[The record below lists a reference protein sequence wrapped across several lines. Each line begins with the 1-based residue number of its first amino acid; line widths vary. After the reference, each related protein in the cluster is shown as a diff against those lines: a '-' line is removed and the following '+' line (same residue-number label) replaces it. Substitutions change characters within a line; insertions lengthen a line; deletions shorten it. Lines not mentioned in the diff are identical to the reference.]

1 MKTVLIVT
9 AGHVDHGKTALI
21 QSLTGVNTDRLE
33 EEQRRGMTI
42 DLGFAPLDL
51 DDDIRAD
58 LIDVPGHAH
67 YVKNMLAG
75 AGAADLVLMVVAA
88 DEGVMPQTRE
98 HLAILSLLGAQRG
111 VVALTKCDL
120 ADPETRMLAQA
131 DAVEAF
137 AGSFLERAPMIFVS
151 SVTGEGL
158 DDLRALLARKAR
170 EVEFRRADRP
180 FFMPLDRVFTVK
192 GFGTVV
198 TGTVLD
204 GHAAPGDLLTLQP
217 SGEAVRARSMQSFGK
232 AVEYVSAGQRAA
244 INLPGIPAKQIER
257 GFVLTASAYCR
268 AGMLLDVRLYTLPSQ
283 PRVIT
288 HNTRLHLSVGTAC
301 VVCRVSLPGGGTI
314 RPGESAY
321 ARMRLETPVAARFGD
336 RFVVRFYSPVET
348 VGGGVV
354 LDSAPRFG
362 KLSAAGLARLQ
373 IRENGSLADCIADE
387 ASRALLTEQDLYALF
402 WEQSE
407 NQWQAARNELFA
419 AKRILKLGSY
429 MLSQT
434 LYGSRLHALILAV
447 EEWHTAHPLDEGIP
461 LPMLRERFPE
471 ALIDAAIRSGALT
484 RQGNTAALP
493 GFSPY
498 KTPLYM
504 ELSARLTDIY
514 EAAGCTPPED
524 TAALES
530 AGIPTA
536 VRARLLD
543 LLCKRGALVRA
554 APALC
559 FSQSAYMAA
568 RAIARAAGP
577 AGITLAGLRD
587 ALGISRKYAQALLEH
602 FDAAGLTV
610 RDGDTHIPKGDI

>member
-1 MKTVLIVT
+1 MKTILIVT

-21 QSLTGVNTDRLE
+21 RSLTGINTDRLE

-42 DLGFAPLDL
+42 DLGFAPFNLA
-51 DDDIRAD
+51 DDIRAD

-98 HLAILSLLGAQRG
+98 HLAILSLLGARRG

-120 ADPETRMLAQA
+120 ADSETRILAQT

-137 AGSFLERAPMIFVS
+137 AGSFLERAPMLFVS
-151 SVTGEGL
+151 TATGEGL
-158 DDLRALLARKAR
+158 DELRALLTR
-170 EVEFRRADRP
+170 EAQTIEVRCTDRP
-180 FFMPLDRVFTVK
+180 FFMPIDRVFTVK

-204 GHAAPGDLLTLQP
+204 GRAVPGDLLTLQP
-217 SGEAVRARSMQSFGK
+217 SGEMARVRGVQSFGK
-232 AVEYVSAGQRAA
+232 TVDCVSAGQRAA
-244 INLPGIPAKQIER
+244 VNLSGGQTKQLER
-257 GFVLTASAYCR
+257 GAVLSASVYCR
-268 AGMLLDVRLYTLPSQ
+268 AGTLLDVRLYTLPSQ
-283 PRVIT
+283 PRAIA
-288 HNTRLHLSVGTAC
+288 HNARLHLSVGTAC
-301 VVCRVSLPGGGTI
+301 VVCRVSLPGGGAI

-321 ARMRLETPVAARFGD
+321 ARLRLETPVAARFGD

-348 VGGGVV
+348 VGGGVI

-362 KLSAAGLARLQ
+362 KLNAAGLVRLQ
-373 IRENGSLADCIADE
+373 IREKGSLADCIADE
-387 ASRALLTEQDLYALF
+387 MSRALLTKQDLCTLF
-402 WEQSE
+402 WEQSDD
-407 NQWQAARNELFA
+407 QRQAACNELFA

-434 LYGSRLHALILAV
+434 LYEARMYALTQTV
-447 EEWHTAHPLDEGIP
+447 KEWHAAHPLDDGMP
-461 LPMLRERFPE
+461 LPKLR
-471 ALIDAAIRSGALT
+471 DAFSEELTGEAIRTGRLM
-484 RQGNTAALP
+484 RLGNAASLP

-498 KTPLYM
+498 ETPLYM
-504 ELSARLTDIY
+504 ELSARLLDVY
-514 EAAGCTPPED
+514 EAAGCAPPED
-524 TAALES
+524 AAALES
-530 AGIPTA
+530 AKIPA
-536 VRARLLD
+536 DVWGRLLD
-543 LLCKRGALVRA
+543 LLCRRGALVRA

-568 RAIARAAGP
+568 RAIARAAGS

-587 ALGISRKYAQALLEH
+587 ALGTSRKYAQALLEH
-602 FDAAGLTV
+602 FDAVGLTI
-610 RDGDTHIPKGDI
+610 RDGDAHIPREGL

>member
-1 MKTVLIVT
+1 
-9 AGHVDHGKTALI
+9 
-21 QSLTGVNTDRLE
+21 
-33 EEQRRGMTI
+33 
-42 DLGFAPLDL
+42 
-51 DDDIRAD
+51 
-58 LIDVPGHAH
+58 
-67 YVKNMLAG
+67 
-75 AGAADLVLMVVAA
+75 
-88 DEGVMPQTRE
+88 
-98 HLAILSLLGAQRG
+98 
-111 VVALTKCDL
+111 
-120 ADPETRMLAQA
+120 
-131 DAVEAF
+131 
-137 AGSFLERAPMIFVS
+137 
-151 SVTGEGL
+151 
-158 DDLRALLARKAR
+158 
-170 EVEFRRADRP
+170 
-180 FFMPLDRVFTVK
+180 
-192 GFGTVV
+192 
-198 TGTVLD
+198 
-204 GHAAPGDLLTLQP
+204 
-217 SGEAVRARSMQSFGK
+217 
-232 AVEYVSAGQRAA
+232 
-244 INLPGIPAKQIER
+244 
-257 GFVLTASAYCR
+257 
-268 AGMLLDVRLYTLPSQ
+268 
-283 PRVIT
+283 
-288 HNTRLHLSVGTAC
+288 
-301 VVCRVSLPGGGTI
+301 
-314 RPGESAY
+314 
-321 ARMRLETPVAARFGD
+321 MRLETPVAARFGD

-387 ASRALLTEQDLYALF
+387 ASRALLTEQDLHALF

-447 EEWHTAHPLDEGIP
+447 EEWHTAHPLDDGIP